1 MNLVDKVIFEI
12 SNKLDVDKTLVR
24 EELTQGGKFGHISLK
39 TFNLSQKIKKSPEK
53 LTKIIEESLKD
64 IVPLTQVSNIGPYI
78 NLTFNGNIIA
88 EEVIAN
94 IRRKGEDFGS
104 SKINKDKLYIVEYSS
119 PNIGK
124 PLHVGHIRST
134 VLGDSIS
141 NILRFTGAKTYD
153 INYLGDSGLHIG
165 KIIAAYNLW
174 GSKSD
179 FDLDPE
185 NTMLNLYVR
194 FSKEEA
200 ENPKLSIL
208 ANEILEKIEA
218 KDEETLK
225 KLEFISDESNQVF
238 QKIYA
243 LLGINFNEITGQSK
257 FSDEG
262 KKVVQDLLSKKI
274 AKIAEN
280 GGIYVP
286 LNEFNLPDKAILR
299 KNGTAIYATQDL
311 GTAVH
316 RFNKFGFDKML
327 YIVGNEQET
336 YFKQIFSILN
346 KGGYNFVNNC
356 EHISFGMLNLPD
368 GKMKTR
374 EGNVINLE
382 EVIMQSINLAKDNL
396 SKRNPELKYEELQLL
411 SQQIGIGALKY
422 MILSIEYKN
431 DIAFSWE
438 KALNFSGKSGPYI
451 QYGAVRAKKLLESNE
466 LNLSYNANFKSFDS
480 DLESKLLFELSLFE
494 TIIENSAI
502 KRRPDILCN
511 YVYNLTKSFNQ
522 VYTNIPILSGN
533 SNQNEKL
540 ELVNAYSI
548 AMQNGLHLL
557 GINIPEKM

>member
-1 MNLVDKVIFEI
+1 MNLVDKVISEI

-24 EELTQGGKFGHISLK
+24 EELSQGGKFGHVSLK
-39 TFNLSQKIKKSPEK
+39 TFNLSEKIKKSPEK
-53 LTKIIEESLKD
+53 LTEIIEDSLKN
-64 IVPLTQVSNIGPYI
+64 IMPLTQVSNIGPYI
-78 NLTFNGNIIA
+78 NLNFNGNVIA

-94 IRRKGEDFGS
+94 IRKKGEDFGS
-104 SKINKDKLYIVEYSS
+104 SDINKDKLYLVEYSS

-153 INYLGDSGLHIG
+153 INYLGDTGLHIG
-165 KIIAAYNLW
+165 KIIAAFNLW
-174 GSKSD
+174 GSKKD

-218 KDEETLK
+218 KDIETLK
-225 KLEFISDESNQVF
+225 KLDFISDESNLVF
-238 QKIYA
+238 QKIYS
-243 LLGINFNEITGQSK
+243 LLGINFDEITGQSK
-257 FSDEG
+257 FSERG
-262 KKVVQDLLSKKI
+262 KKVVENLISKDI

-286 LNEFNLPDKAILR
+286 LNEFNLPDKAVLR

-311 GTAVH
+311 GTAVD
-316 RFNKFGFDKML
+316 RFERFGFDKML

-382 EVIMQSINLAKDNL
+382 EVIMQSINLAKENL
-396 SKRNPELKYEELQLL
+396 SKRNPELKGDELETL
-411 SQQIGIGALKY
+411 SQQIGVGALKY
-422 MILSIEYKN
+422 MILSIEYKS

-451 QYGAVRAKKLLESNE
+451 QYGAVRAKKLLQGNE
-466 LNLSYNANFKSFDS
+466 LNLSYNANFSSFDS
-480 DLESKLLFELSLFE
+480 DLESKLLFDLSLFE
-494 TIIENSAI
+494 SVIENSAI
-502 KRRPDILCN
+502 KRRPDLLCS
-511 YVYNLTKSFNQ
+511 YIYNLTKSFSQ

-533 SNQNEKL
+533 SNQDEKL
-540 ELVNAYSI
+540 ELVNAYSV